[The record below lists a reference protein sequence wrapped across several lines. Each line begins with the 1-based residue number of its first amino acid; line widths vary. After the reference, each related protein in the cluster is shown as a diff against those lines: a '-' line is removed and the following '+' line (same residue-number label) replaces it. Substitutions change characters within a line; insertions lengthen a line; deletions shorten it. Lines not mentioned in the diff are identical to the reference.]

1 MKVYTLTVAIE
12 WVVVWLSVLVLPI
25 YDLRPPTGYHD
36 TSSFAFF
43 KYQDF

>member
-12 WVVVWLSVLVLPI
+12 WVVLWLSVLSLPI
-25 YDLRPPTGYHD
+25 YDLRSPTVYHENA
-36 TSSFAFF
+36 SFVFF